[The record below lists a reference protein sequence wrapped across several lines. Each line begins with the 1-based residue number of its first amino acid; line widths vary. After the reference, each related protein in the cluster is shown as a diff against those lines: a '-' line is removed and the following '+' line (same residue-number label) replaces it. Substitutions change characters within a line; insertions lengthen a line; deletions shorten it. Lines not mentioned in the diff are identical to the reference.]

1 MKMKEDSEKAGL
13 KLNTLKTKRLASSP
27 ITPWQMDGKKIGNN
41 DIFYFL
47 GARITV
53 DVACS
58 YEIKNKQT
66 NKQTK
71 TLVPWKETCGK
82 PRQGVKKQRLHFA
95 DNDLYSQSYDFSI
108 NHVQVQYLDWE
119 EG

>member
-1 MKMKEDSEKAGL
+1 MTYFIFLASESLWMLPAAMK
-13 KLNTLKTKRLASSP
+13 LKT
-27 ITPWQMDGKKIGNN
+27 
-41 DIFYFL
+41 
-47 GARITV
+47 
-53 DVACS
+53 
-58 YEIKNKQT
+58 NKQT

>member
-1 MKMKEDSEKAGL
+1 MTYFIFLAPESLWMLPAAMK
-13 KLNTLKTKRLASSP
+13 LKTN
-27 ITPWQMDGKKIGNN
+27 KK
-41 DIFYFL
+41 
-47 GARITV
+47 
-53 DVACS
+53 
-58 YEIKNKQT
+58 T

-71 TLVPWKETCGK
+71 TLIPWKETCDK
-82 PRQGVKKQRLHFA
+82 PRQGIKKQRHHFA